1 MIQDS
6 IGIPAET
13 NQRIQSPSVSYD
25 NPYQT
30 PTTLPPRQSVGSRNH
45 SGSRPAQSQLGL
57 LQASEGMDLATP
69 GERFRARIMDRL
81 LGVLV
86 ILISIAP
93 LHLHQGSVRAIAS
106 DSAIAAIALVWVL
119 GCPVVY
125 MVWYIRLLCRGKT
138 PGKQLI
144 GIHVRD
150 LETGQP
156 AGFLQTGLI
165 REFLVHIIY
174 LIPLVGLIFLIAEI
188 VMLFQP
194 ERRTPRDLM
203 ANTSVVRD

>member
-1 MIQDS
+1 MF
-6 IGIPAET
+6 P
-13 NQRIQSPSVSYD
+13 
-25 NPYQT
+25 
-30 PTTLPPRQSVGSRNH
+30 
-45 SGSRPAQSQLGL
+45 
-57 LQASEGMDLATP
+57 
-69 GERFRARIMDRL
+69 DRL